1 MIYLWLIAKYSFF
14 AIVIKKKQILE
25 IHRTL
30 EVAANAPNWR
40 TLSTLIYDTTF
51 QINSAKLYIP
61 VVTLSIND
69 NTKVLENLKHG
80 FKIVVCCNK

>member
-1 MIYLWLIAKYSFF
+1 MVPLKYLIKFWRSLDLPLINCKIEFF
-14 AIVIKKKQILE
+14 C
-25 IHRTL
+25 HCH
-30 EVAANAPNWR
+30 
-40 TLSTLIYDTTF
+40 TTF